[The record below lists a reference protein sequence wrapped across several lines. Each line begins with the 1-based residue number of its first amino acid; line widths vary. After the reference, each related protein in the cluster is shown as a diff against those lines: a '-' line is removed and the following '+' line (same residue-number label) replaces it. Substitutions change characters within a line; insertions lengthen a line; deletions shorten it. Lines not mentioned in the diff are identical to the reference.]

1 MKLERGLQSTHNFK
15 KSTYRMLR
23 KLHCFESRGSIRDSQ
38 KIGNNYCIILLLK
51 HMSDTIRGLYK
62 DSGHTAAEVFNL
74 CEQIDRLVLS
84 IQKRNR
90 VSRSMLV
97 ACLKKHTCVFNLL
110 EANHIMIESANK
122 QAQEEWTMKCIPAY
136 ICQFKNDV

>member
-1 MKLERGLQSTHNFK
+1 MKLERGLQSTHNLK

-23 KLHCFESRGSIRDSQ
+23 KLHCFESRGAMRDSQ
-38 KIGNNYCIILLLK
+38 RIGRAYCILIFLK
-51 HMSDTIRGLYK
+51 HMSDTLRWLYK
-62 DSGHTAAEVFNL
+62 DSGYTAVAIFDL
-74 CEQIDRLVLS
+74 CEQIDSLILS
-84 IQKRNR
+84 IRKRNR
-90 VSRSMLV
+90 VSRAMLV